1 MIQCSSTVD
10 DKLTDELIASRE
22 KGWRKTLPAA
32 FKEFLKKN
40 NGGIPLDRI
49 VVGGKWVIERF
60 LCVVPK
66 ISESADGSLDID
78 AVITKYDEFMVLD
91 ENSLG
96 YDLIPFALLN
106 HDSLLCLCYETKE
119 PSVVVWQ
126 LEGSQEFRP
135 RYTECYASF
144 PAFLEAN

>member
-1 MIQCSSTVD
+1 MIRCSSVVRD
-10 DKLTDELIASRE
+10 RLTDELIASRE
-22 KGWRKTLPAA
+22 KRWRKTLPGA
-32 FKEFLKKN
+32 FKAFLRKN

-49 VVGGKWVIERF
+49 VVGDKWVIERF

-78 AVITKYDEFMVLD
+78 AVITKYDEFLVLD
-91 ENSLG
+91 ENALG
-96 YDLIPFALLN
+96 CDLIPFAQLN

-126 LEGSQEFRP
+126 LEGSREFQP
-135 RYTECYASF
+135 RYTRCFASF
-144 PAFLEAN
+144 SAFLEAH